1 MGVYSHSRLGTFET
15 CPRQYWFAYIEK
27 PEIARPDTVEAFFG
41 SRVHEA
47 LEHLYFRLLNGR
59 LLTQEELR
67 DYYETLWQKAWSDDV
82 RIVKADLTADDYRAV
97 GQQCLRD
104 YYARYHPFDRDRTL
118 VLENLI
124 LFNLDPEGQYKIR
137 GFIDRLARESDGR
150 YAIHDYKTSGHLPT
164 QDQADEDRQ
173 LALYQIGVQDM
184 WDDVEEVNLVWHYL
198 RFDAELRSCRTPE
211 QLAALKAECSAL
223 IDDIE
228 ARGEDEEDFPTSRS
242 NLCDWC
248 DYQELCP
255 VTRHHVT
262 VAALPPRKFKAD
274 EGVQLVDR
282 WAALRQQIGELEEQ
296 VETIEAEEE
305 ELKEALLEFARQQ
318 GLESIAGST
327 HYVEVTEKT
336 KIDYPKSDD
345 EGRDAFEAT
354 LRDAGLWDEVTA
366 MHWARFRSLWLD
378 EDAWPAGVREHVAP
392 LISEWT
398 ETDVRLKQGG
408 VKEN

>member
-1 MGVYSHSRLGTFET
+1 MPVYSHSRLGTFEI

-27 PEIARPDTVEAFFG
+27 PEIERPATVEAFLG

-59 LLTQEELR
+59 LLNLEELLER
-67 DYYETLWQKAWSDDV
+67 YEALWEKAWSDDV

-97 GQQCLRD
+97 GRQCLRD
-104 YYARYHPFDRDRTL
+104 YYARHHPFDGDRTL

-124 LFNLDPEGQYKIR
+124 LFNLDAEGRYKIR
-137 GFIDRLARESDGR
+137 GFIDRLARERDGR

-164 QDQADEDRQ
+164 QDQADADRQ
-173 LALYQIGVQDM
+173 LALYQIGVQGM
-184 WDDVEEVNLVWHYL
+184 WDDVQEVDLVWHYL
-198 RFDAELRSCRTPE
+198 RFDAELRSRRTSE
-211 QLAALKAECSAL
+211 QLAALKAGCIAL

-228 ARGEDEEDFPTSRS
+228 ARGEDEESFPTNRS

-255 VTRHHVT
+255 ATRHHVA

-282 WAALRQQIGELEEQ
+282 WAALRHRIGELREQ
-296 VETIEAEEE
+296 VDVLEAEEE

-318 GLESIAGST
+318 GLESVAGST
-327 HYVEVTEKT
+327 HYAEVTEKT
-336 KIDYPKSDD
+336 KIDYPRSGD
-345 EGRDAFEAT
+345 EDRDTFEAA
-354 LRDAGLWDEVTA
+354 LREAGLWDDVTA
-366 MHWARFRSLWLD
+366 MHGGKFRSLWL
-378 EDAWPAGVREHVAP
+378 EEEAWPPHARERIEP
-392 LISEWT
+392 LISERT
-398 ETDVRLKQGG
+398 ETDVRLKEGG
-408 VKEN
+408 VEKE